1 MIFEKYNK
9 NPRNIKAS
17 DCVVRAIAT
26 ALNQSWIQTY
36 TDLCNLGADL
46 CRMPNEPI
54 TYERYLKQKGFDKQK
69 MPKREDNTRYTIKEF
84 ADELADINKVYI
96 ISVAKH
102 LTVLGGITLV
112 DTWNCSHKSV
122 GNYWVV
128 N

>member
-1 MIFEKYNK
+1 MVFEKFNK
-9 NPRNIKAS
+9 NPRNIKSA

-26 ALNQSWIQTY
+26 ALNQSWLQTY
-36 TDLCNLGADL
+36 NDLCNLGSDL

-54 TYERYLKQKGFDKQK
+54 TYERYLKQRGFDKQK
-69 MPKREDNTRYTIKEF
+69 MPKRTDNTRYTVKEF
-84 ADELADINKVYI
+84 ADELAEFDKVYI

-102 LTVLGGITLV
+102 LTVLKGNTLV
-112 DTWNCSHKSV
+112 DTWDCSYKSV

>member
-17 DCVVRAIAT
+17 DCAVRAIAT
-26 ALNQSWIQTY
+26 ALNQSWLQTY
-36 TDLCNLGADL
+36 NDLCNLGADL

-69 MPKREDNTRYTIKEF
+69 MPKREDNTRYTIEEF
-84 ADELADINKVYI
+84 ADELADVDKVYI

-102 LTVLGGITLV
+102 LTVLRGVTLV
-112 DTWNCSHKSV
+112 DIWNCSYKSV